1 MRAADDREEHR
12 VGSRHLGE
20 GLHVPEVGDAEL
32 DDGELV
38 LRLNARERKR
48 HAELVVIVSRRF
60 EHVPPLREDGGDH
73 LFRGRLADA
82 AGDAEHGDREPTA
95 EIRADGLERGL
106 HVRHRDDGALLPFRH
121 ETRQRADGAR
131 VERRGDEAVAVAL
144 LAGHG
149 GEEAA
154 GDGDAVVLHDGG
166 DCRAALARERAADE
180 GGEIGNGIAEHGFSP
195 FGARSR

>member
-1 MRAADDREEHR
+1 MRAAYDREKHR
-12 VGSRHLGE
+12 VGSRHIGE

-73 LFRGRLADA
+73 LLGGRLADA
-82 AGDAEHGDREPTA
+82 AGDAEHGDREPAA
-95 EIRADGLERGL
+95 EVRADGLKRGL
-106 HVRHRDDGALLPFRH
+106 HVRHGDDGAGLPFRH
-121 ETRQRADGAR
+121 ETRQRADGAC
-131 VERRGDEAVAVAL
+131 VKGSADEAVAVAL

-154 GDGDAVVLHDGG
+154 GDGDAVVLHNGG
-166 DCRAALARERAADE
+166 HRRASVA
-180 GGEIGNGIAEHGFSP
+180 G
-195 FGARSR
+195 